1 MNTKYKKWTVYRH
14 ISPSNKV
21 YIGITCNPVW
31 HRWQNGKGYRGSP
44 AFLAA
49 IKKYGWDNIKH
60 EIVAEGLSEADAK
73 QMEKILISLYK
84 SKKQSYNIS
93 DGGDGWAG
101 AHPPMSEET
110 KAKISAANKGKNTWS
125 KGSKR
130 GPYSKEHCIKISEG
144 LKGLRKGISTGPR
157 SEETKAKISSSR
169 QGYKWICKPWE
180 PPKQVAP
187 FEYQAYID
195 NGWSH
200 GKLIVI
206 NDNIYKWDK
215 QSQSWQIYE
224 PATEN
229 ILLKKAT

>member
-84 SKKQSYNIS
+84 SKNKVTIYPMGEMGGLVLTHQCPRKLKQKSQRQI
-93 DGGDGWAG
+93 
-101 AHPPMSEET
+101 
-110 KAKISAANKGKNTWS
+110 KAKI
-125 KGSKR
+125 
-130 GPYSKEHCIKISEG
+130 
-144 LKGLRKGISTGPR
+144 
-157 SEETKAKISSSR
+157 
-169 QGYKWICKPWE
+169 
-180 PPKQVAP
+180 
-187 FEYQAYID
+187 
-195 NGWSH
+195 H
-200 GKLIVI
+200 GQKVQNEAHIVR
-206 NDNIYKWDK
+206 NIV
-215 QSQSWQIYE
+215 
-224 PATEN
+224 
-229 ILLKKAT
+229 